1 LAILAAFDLDRSISH
16 AWFYDV
22 QDQWLGGGSGSWW
35 ARDVLHTGGRWF
47 VRVIALAAL
56 LTWIVSFRGRR
67 FSKLRRGAAFAFL
80 ALVLSTALVGS
91 LKSVTNV
98 DCPWDLAG
106 FGGDRPYVE
115 LFSDRPDALPH
126 AKCFPGA
133 HSSSGFALIFGYFLL
148 RDSSRRR
155 ARWALAGGFLVGV
168 LFALGQE
175 ARGAHF
181 LSHDLTSAGI
191 VWFIQVLLYRA
202 MLVPQQQ
209 REPAPVATSA
219 LQSG

>member
-1 LAILAAFDLDRSISH
+1 L
-16 AWFYDV
+16 
-22 QDQWLGGGSGSWW
+22 
-35 ARDVLHTGGRWF
+35 LHTGGRWF

-56 LTWIVSFRGRR
+56 LTWIGSFRGRR

-91 LKSVTNV
+91 MKAVTNV
-98 DCPWDLAG
+98 DCPWDLTG

-115 LFSDRPDALPH
+115 LFADRPDALPH

-191 VWFIQVLLYRA
+191 VWFVQVLLYRA
-202 MLVPQQQ
+202 MLAPQQQ
-209 REPAPVATSA
+209 LEPVPVAASA